1 MVLPTHKLK
10 RLFHG
15 VCCFD
20 MHDDYLVPRRFTPEI
35 REKFEDNP
43 VFRIRS
49 LSTGMVEMRFTTDA
63 DSFSFDYR
71 LEEIV
76 HRRTMDVYIN
86 DTIDSIVSLDE
97 FPDERRFTCSLPE
110 GTKKVCVCLPCYC
123 CMTVRNF
130 EVNGMIRAVPK
141 PRTKVLWIG
150 DSITQGSSE
159 ISSLAYVGLCRRKL
173 GWNVLDQGIGGVS
186 YDERLIMEI
195 PGFKPDKI
203 IVALGTNSCKAA
215 DFAERAEEFYA
226 KLASVYPQTKILA
239 ITPLW
244 RGDAYA
250 DYLTKGAEAVRA
262 ICARFDNVD
271 VVDGFSL
278 VPHPAQFFID
288 GTHPTEL
295 GMTYYAENLMAAIR
309 KLRF

>member
-1 MVLPTHKLK
+1 MILSTSRLK
-10 RLFHG
+10 QLFHG

-35 REKFEDNP
+35 RKSFEDNP

-49 LSTGMVEMRFTTDA
+49 LSTGMVEIRFETDA
-63 DSFSFDYR
+63 ENFSFDYR

-76 HRRTMDVYIN
+76 HRRTMDIYVNGI
-86 DTIDSIVSLDE
+86 IHSIVSLDE
-97 FPDERRFTCSLPE
+97 FPDEHRFSCSLPA
-110 GTKKVCVCLPCYC
+110 GNKRVTVCLPCYS

-130 EVNGMIRAVPK
+130 EADGSVKAVPK
-141 PRTKVLWIG
+141 SRTKVLWIG

-195 PGFKPDKI
+195 PRFQPDKI

-226 KLASVYPQTKILA
+226 KLAAVYPQIKTLV

-250 DYLTKGAEAVRA
+250 DYLKKCAETVRQ
-262 ICARFDNVD
+262 ICARYENISVI
-271 VVDGFSL
+271 DGFSL
-278 VPHPAQFFID
+278 VPHPAQFFMD
-288 GTHPTEL
+288 GVHPTEL
-295 GMTYYAENLMAAIR
+295 GMTYYAQNLISAMR
-309 KLRF
+309 KLHF